1 VSERYGKTPT
11 EHLRDLGFLR
21 KGVVGAHGVWLTPGD
36 RAILKAA
43 EAGVV
48 HCPQSNMK
56 IASGAAPVGAMLE
69 EGLRLGLGTDGAA
82 SNNDL
87 DMFEE
92 MLTAALLA
100 KHVTGDPTVAPAAAV
115 LEMATL
121 GGARALGMEDRLGS
135 LEPGK
140 RADLIVV
147 DLSAPRLHP
156 LYDPVSHLVY
166 AAKGADVRHVVVEGR
181 VVMRDRKITTLD
193 EAAVLADAERL
204 RAQVVQSLAK

>member
-1 VSERYGKTPT
+1 
-11 EHLRDLGFLR
+11 
-21 KGVVGAHGVWLTPGD
+21 
-36 RAILKAA
+36 
-43 EAGVV
+43 
-48 HCPQSNMK
+48 
-56 IASGAAPVGAMLE
+56 MLA

-100 KHVTGDPTVAPAAAV
+100 KHVTGDPTVAPAPAV

-135 LEPGK
+135 LEAGK

-166 AAKGADVRHVVVEGR
+166 AAKGSDVRHVVIEGK
-181 VVMRDRKITTLD
+181 VVLRDRKVTTLD

-204 RAQVVQSLAK
+204 RAQVVQSLKK